1 MYLLYSVHPK
11 TLNITPRGGSVTYD
25 DATQALQ
32 KQVQDYLTI
41 YKGQKNLVYVNN
53 KQEIRDGSTK
63 YCLKISNKFPNKISI
78 YERKETTNKGYVY
91 NTVDVEVE
99 KIMVFSFM
107 EFSLPK
113 EVEAQAIES
122 EQVTQL
128 NTVQY
133 MNSIQSQKTTQMSHG
148 THVRYISELR
158 DVLNQKF
165 GNVNDE

>member
-11 TLNITPRGGSVTYD
+11 TLNITPRGGSLTYN

-53 KQEIRDGSTK
+53 KQEIRDGSNK
-63 YCLKISNKFPNKISI
+63 YCLKISNKFPNKISV

-91 NTVDVEVE
+91 NSVNVEVE

-107 EFSLPK
+107 EFTLPK
-113 EVEAQAIES
+113 GAEAVES

-133 MNSIQSQKTTQMSHG
+133 INSIQSQKTTQMSHG
-148 THVRYISELR
+148 NHVRYINELR

-165 GNVNDE
+165 GNVDND

>member
-11 TLNITPRGGSVTYD
+11 TLNITHRGGCLSYD

-53 KQEIRDGSTK
+53 KQEIRDGSNK
-63 YCLKISNKFPNKISI
+63 YCLKISNKFPNKISV

-91 NTVDVEVE
+91 NSVNVEIE

-107 EFSLPK
+107 EISIPK
-113 EVEAQAIES
+113 EASTSES

-133 MNSIQSQKTTQMSHG
+133 TNSIQSQKSTQMSHG

-158 DVLNQKF
+158 EVLNQKF
-165 GNVNDE
+165 GNRDEE